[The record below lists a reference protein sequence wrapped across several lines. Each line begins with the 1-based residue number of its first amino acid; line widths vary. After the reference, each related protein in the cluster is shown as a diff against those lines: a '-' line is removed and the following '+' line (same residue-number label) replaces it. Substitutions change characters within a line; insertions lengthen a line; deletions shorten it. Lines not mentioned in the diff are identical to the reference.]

1 MKKFGIFMCSIALV
15 GMMFTSCDQ
24 KGQGGGGDID
34 IDNLVEDGF
43 YAVGEACPI
52 KSVNDANAVL
62 AQMAQ
67 GINEVLMEQQKLPWE
82 QAKRDGMWEKFIYL
96 EGGKDFELILKEG
109 EKSTI
114 YGANLALDTINTD
127 KGEQEHLKG
136 SLVIGQKMQV
146 TESGLYHIVLD
157 LNKDGAL
164 DLTGKEQIIVVPV
177 DWAVTVSNNDVQA
190 TNVEV
195 KSATEIVWSWDAVE
209 IKPSDWFKFK
219 DFGTGWKIQL
229 DDAGAVKAHTN
240 MGTDSLGNLINGT
253 GNLPA
258 VEKYGKYAISLTY
271 KLAKGNV
278 GNSYSYT
285 IDLVE
290 ELVPEYPETMYMIG
304 AEFGNWDWASDGVV
318 SMAPVHSHDGM
329 FWCTRQITADQGFKF
344 CAVREWNGDFATLGT
359 SDVTVKEGNLV
370 VAETGLYTVIVD
382 LAGNKVSVAP
392 AKVYGIGD
400 AFGGWDEGKYPF
412 TINADGTATITAT
425 AAGEVRMYTE
435 IEGNTGNWWQSE
447 YIVLDGKIEYRGA
460 GNDQTRVPVTAGQV
474 VTLNFN
480 AGTGTIQ

>member
-1 MKKFGIFMCSIALV
+1 MKKFGIFMCSLALV
-15 GMMFTSCDQ
+15 GMMFTSCNQ
-24 KGQGGGGDID
+24 TGQGGGGDID
-34 IDNLVEDGF
+34 IDNIVEDGF

-52 KSVNDANAVL
+52 KDVNASNAVL

-67 GINEVLMEQQKLPWE
+67 GINEVLMDQQKKPWE

-109 EKSTI
+109 ENTTI
-114 YGANLALDTINTD
+114 YGANLAKTKINTD
-127 KGEQEHLKG
+127 KGEQEHYKG

-146 TESGLYHIVLD
+146 AESGLYHIVLD

-195 KSATEIVWSWDAVE
+195 KSATEIVWSWDAVV

-240 MGTDSLGNLINGT
+240 MGTDENGKLINGT

-258 VEKYGKYAISLTY
+258 VEKYGKYAITLTY
-271 KLAKGNV
+271 NLAKGQV
-278 GNSYSYT
+278 GNSYAYT
-285 IDLVE
+285 IVLVE

-304 AEFGNWDWASDGVV
+304 AEFGSWDWASDGIV
-318 SMAPVHSHDGM
+318 SMTPVHSHDGM
-329 FWCTRQITADQGFKF
+329 FWCTRQITAAQGFKF
-344 CAVREWNGDFATLGT
+344 CSVRDWNGDFATLGN
-359 SDVTVKEGNLV
+359 SEVTVEGGNLV
-370 VAETGLYTVIVD
+370 VAETGLYTVVVD
-382 LAGNKVSVAP
+382 LAGNKVSVKKAE
-392 AKVYGIGD
+392 VYGMGD
-400 AFGGWDEGKYPF
+400 VFGGWDAGKYPF
-412 TINADGTATITAT
+412 TINADGTASITAPN
-425 AAGEVRMYTE
+425 AGEVRMYTAV
-435 IEGNTGNWWQSE
+435 EGADWWQTE
-447 YIVLDGKIEYRGA
+447 YIVLDGKIEYRGK
-460 GNDQTRVPVTAGQV
+460 GEDQTRVAVTAGQV

-480 AGTGTIQ
+480 AGTGSIQ

>member
-1 MKKFGIFMCSIALV
+1 MKKFGIFAAALFAAV
-15 GMMFTSCDQ
+15 AFTSCEP
-24 KGQGGGGDID
+24 KPGPTPD

-52 KSVNDANAVL
+52 KDVNASNAVL

-67 GINEVLMEQQKLPWE
+67 GINEVLMDQQKLPWE

-109 EKSTI
+109 ENSTI

-136 SLVIGQKMQV
+136 SLVIGQKMKV
-146 TESGLYHIVLD
+146 EKSGLYHIVLD

-195 KSATEIVWSWDAVE
+195 KSATEIVWKWDAVV

-240 MGTDSLGNLINGT
+240 MGTDENGKLINGT

-258 VEKYGKYAISLTY
+258 VEKYGKYAITLTY
-271 KLAKGNV
+271 NLAKGQV
-278 GNSYSYT
+278 GNSYAYT
-285 IDLVE
+285 IVLVE

-304 AEFGNWDWASDGVV
+304 AEFGSWDWASDGIV
-318 SMAPVHSHDGM
+318 SMTPVHSHDGM
-329 FWCTRQITADQGFKF
+329 FWCTRQITAAQGFKF
-344 CAVREWNGDFATLGT
+344 CSVREWNGDFATLGN
-359 SDVTVKEGNLV
+359 SEVTVEGGNLV
-370 VAETGLYTVIVD
+370 VAETGLYTVVVD
-382 LAGNKVSVAP
+382 LAGNKVSVKKAE
-392 AKVYGIGD
+392 VYGMGD
-400 AFGGWDEGKYPF
+400 VFGGWDAGKYPF
-412 TINADGTATITAT
+412 TINADGTASITAPN
-425 AAGEVRMYTE
+425 AGEVRMYTAV
-435 IEGNTGNWWQSE
+435 EGADWWQTE
-447 YIVLDGKIEYRGA
+447 YIVLDGKIEYRGK
-460 GNDQTRVPVTAGQV
+460 GEDQTRVAVTAGQV

-480 AGTGTIQ
+480 AGTGSIQ

>member
-1 MKKFGIFMCSIALV
+1 MKKFGIFAAALFAAV
-15 GMMFTSCDQ
+15 AFTSCEP
-24 KGQGGGGDID
+24 KPGPTPD

-43 YAVGEACPI
+43 YAVGEACPV
-52 KSVNDANAVL
+52 KTVNDANAVL

-67 GINEVLMEQQKLPWE
+67 GINEVLMDQDKLPWE
-82 QAKRDGMWEKFIYL
+82 KAKRDGMWEKFIYL

-109 EKSTI
+109 ENSTI

-136 SLVIGQKMQV
+136 SLLIGQKMKV
-146 TESGLYHIVLD
+146 EKSGLYHIVLD
-157 LNKDGAL
+157 LNKDGKL
-164 DLTGKEQIIVVPV
+164 DLTGGPQIIVVPV
-177 DWAVTVSNNDVQA
+177 NWAVTVSNSDVEA
-190 TNVEV
+190 SKVDV
-195 KSATEIVWSWDAVE
+195 KSATEIVWTWDAVE
-209 IKPSDWFKFK
+209 IKPADWFKFK
-219 DFGTGWKIQL
+219 DFVTGWKIQL

-271 KLAKGNV
+271 KLAKGDV

-290 ELVPEYPETMYMIG
+290 EMTPKYPETMYMIG
-304 AEFGNWDWASDGVV
+304 AEFGSWDWASEGIV
-318 SMAPVHSHDGM
+318 SMTPVHSHEGM

-344 CAVREWNGDFATLGT
+344 CAVKEWKGDFATLGT
-359 SDVTVKEGNLV
+359 SDVTVKDGNLV

-392 AKVYGIGD
+392 AKVFGMGD

-412 TINADGTATITAT
+412 TINADGTATITTT
-425 AAGEVRMYTE
+425 AAGNLRMYTE

-447 YIVLDGKIEYRGA
+447 YNVFDGKIEYRGV
-460 GNDQTRVPVTAGQV
+460 GNDQAAVAVQAGQT

>member
-1 MKKFGIFMCSIALV
+1 MKKFGIFAAALFAAV
-15 GMMFTSCDQ
+15 AFTSCEP
-24 KGQGGGGDID
+24 KPGPTPD

-43 YAVGEACPI
+43 YAVGEACPV
-52 KSVNDANAVL
+52 KTVNDANAVL

-67 GINEVLMEQQKLPWE
+67 GINEVLMDQDKLPWE
-82 QAKRDGMWEKFIYL
+82 KAKRDGMWEKFIYL

-109 EKSTI
+109 ENSTI

-136 SLVIGQKMQV
+136 SLVIGQKMKV
-146 TESGLYHIVLD
+146 EKSGLYHIVLD
-157 LNKDGAL
+157 LNKDGKL
-164 DLTGKEQIIVVPV
+164 DLTGGPQIIVVPV
-177 DWAVTVSNNDVQA
+177 NWAVTVSNSDVEA
-190 TNVEV
+190 SKVDV
-195 KSATEIVWSWDAVE
+195 KSATEIVWTWDAVE
-209 IKPSDWFKFK
+209 IKPADWFKFK
-219 DFGTGWKIQL
+219 DFVTGWKIQL

-271 KLAKGNV
+271 KLAKGDV

-290 ELVPEYPETMYMIG
+290 EMTPKYPETMYMIG
-304 AEFGNWDWASDGVV
+304 AEFGSWDWASEGIV
-318 SMAPVHSHDGM
+318 SMTPVHSHEGM
-329 FWCTRQITADQGFKF
+329 FWCTRQITAGKGFKF
-344 CAVREWNGDFATLGT
+344 CSVKEWNGDFAKLGD
-359 SDVTVKEGNLV
+359 SDVTEQGGNLV

-392 AKVYGIGD
+392 AKVFGMGD

-412 TINADGTATITAT
+412 TINADGTATITTT
-425 AAGEVRMYTE
+425 AAGNLRMYTE

-447 YIVLDGKIEYRGA
+447 YNVFDGKIEYRGV
-460 GNDQTRVPVTAGQV
+460 GNDQAAVAVQAGQT

-480 AGTGTIQ
+480 AGTGTIL

>member
-1 MKKFGIFMCSIALV
+1 MKKFGIFAAALFAAV
-15 GMMFTSCDQ
+15 AFTSCEPPEPDRPN
-24 KGQGGGGDID
+24 

-52 KSVNDANAVL
+52 KDVNAADAVL

-67 GINEVLMEQQKLPWE
+67 GINEELMNTGGATWE
-82 QAKRDGMWEKFIYL
+82 EAKRDGMWEKFIYL

-109 EKSTI
+109 ENTTI
-114 YGANLALDTINTD
+114 YGANLEKTMINTD
-127 KGEQEHLKG
+127 KGEQEHYKG

-146 TESGLYHIVLD
+146 AESGLYHIVLD
-157 LNKDGAL
+157 LNKDGKL

-190 TNVEV
+190 SKTDI
-195 KSATEIVWSWDAVE
+195 KSATEIVWTWDGVE

-240 MGTDSLGNLINGT
+240 MGTDENGKLINGT

-258 VEKYGKYAISLTY
+258 VDKYGKYAITLTY
-271 KLAKGNV
+271 KLAKGQV
-278 GNSYSYT
+278 GNSYEYT
-285 IDLVE
+285 IKLVE
-290 ELVPEYPETMYMIG
+290 ELVPEFPENLYMIG
-304 AEFGNWDWASDGVV
+304 GEFGGWNWEDAGVV
-318 SMAPVHSHDGM
+318 SLAPVHSHDGM
-329 FWCTRQITADQGFKF
+329 FWCTRQLTANQGFKF
-344 CAVREWNGDFATLGT
+344 NGVKGWDGAFGTLGDSEVST
-359 SDVTVKEGNLV
+359 DKDGNV
-370 VAETGLYTVIVD
+370 FVAEAGLYTIVVD
-382 LAGNKVSVAP
+382 MAGNKVSVKKAE
-392 AKVYGIGD
+392 VYGMGD
-400 AFGGWDEGKYPF
+400 VFGGWDAGKYPF

-425 AAGEVRMYTE
+425 NAGEVRMYTAV
-435 IEGNTGNWWQSE
+435 EGADWWQTE
-447 YIVLDGKIEYRGA
+447 YIVLDGKIEYRGN

-480 AGTGTIQ
+480 AGTGSIQ

>member
-1 MKKFGIFMCSIALV
+1 MKKFGIFAAALFAAV
-15 GMMFTSCDQ
+15 AFTSCEP
-24 KGQGGGGDID
+24 KPGPTPD

-43 YAVGEACPI
+43 YAVGDACPI
-52 KSVNDANAVL
+52 KSVTDADAVL

-67 GINEVLMEQQKLPWE
+67 GINEVLMDQQKLPWE
-82 QAKRDGMWEKFIYL
+82 KSKRDGMWEKFIYL

-109 EKSTI
+109 ENQTI
-114 YGANLALDTINTD
+114 YGANLALDTITTD
-127 KGEQEHLKG
+127 KGDQEHLKG

-146 TESGLYHIVLD
+146 AESGLYHIVLD

-177 DWAVTVSNNDVQA
+177 DWAVTVSNSDVQA

-209 IKPSDWFKFK
+209 IKPADWFKFK

-258 VEKYGKYAISLTY
+258 VEKYGKYAITLTY
-271 KLAKGNV
+271 KLAKGDV

-290 ELVPEYPETMYMIG
+290 EMTPKYPETMYMIG
-304 AEFGNWDWASDGVV
+304 AEFGNWDWNAETVV
-318 SMAPVHSHDGM
+318 EMVQVKGKEGM

-344 CAVREWNGDFATLGT
+344 CSVREWKGDFATLGT
-359 SDVTVKEGNLV
+359 SDVTVKDGNLV
-370 VAETGLYTVIVD
+370 VAETGLYTVVVD
-382 LAGNKVSVAP
+382 LAGNKVSVKKAE
-392 AKVYGIGD
+392 VYGMGD
-400 AFGGWDEGKYPF
+400 VFGGWDAGKYPF
-412 TINADGTATITAT
+412 TINADGTASITAPK
-425 AAGEVRMYTE
+425 AGNIRMYTT
-435 IEGNTGNWWQSE
+435 IEGVDWWQAE
-447 YIVLDGKIEYRGA
+447 YNVFDGKIQYRGN
-460 GNDQTRVPVTAGQV
+460 GGDQAAVPVTAGQV

-480 AGTGTIQ
+480 AGTGTIK

>member
-1 MKKFGIFMCSIALV
+1 MKKFGIFAAALFAAV
-15 GMMFTSCDQ
+15 AFTSCEP
-24 KGQGGGGDID
+24 KPGPTPD

-43 YAVGEACPI
+43 YAVGEACPV
-52 KSVNDANAVL
+52 KTVNDANAVL

-67 GINEVLMEQQKLPWE
+67 GINEVLMDQQKLPWE
-82 QAKRDGMWEKFIYL
+82 KSKRDGMWEKFIYL

-109 EKSTI
+109 ENQTI

-127 KGEQEHLKG
+127 KGDQEHLKG

-146 TESGLYHIVLD
+146 AESGLYHIVLD

-195 KSATEIVWSWDAVE
+195 KSATEIVWSWDAVV

-240 MGTDSLGNLINGT
+240 MGTDENGKLINGT

-258 VEKYGKYAISLTY
+258 VEKYGKYAITLTY
-271 KLAKGNV
+271 NLAKGQV
-278 GNSYSYT
+278 GNSYAYT
-285 IDLVE
+285 IVLVE

-304 AEFGNWDWASDGVV
+304 AEFGSWDWASDGIV
-318 SMAPVHSHDGM
+318 SMTPVHSHDGM
-329 FWCTRQITADQGFKF
+329 FWCTRQITAAQGFKF
-344 CAVREWNGDFATLGT
+344 CSVREWNGDFATLGN
-359 SDVTVKEGNLV
+359 SEVTVEGGNLV
-370 VAETGLYTVIVD
+370 VAETGLYTVVVD
-382 LAGNKVSVAP
+382 LAGNKVSVKKAE
-392 AKVYGIGD
+392 VYGMGD
-400 AFGGWDEGKYPF
+400 VFGGWDAGKYPF
-412 TINADGTATITAT
+412 TINADGTASITAPN
-425 AAGEVRMYTE
+425 AGEVRMYTAV
-435 IEGNTGNWWQSE
+435 EGADWWQTE
-447 YIVLDGKIEYRGA
+447 YIVLDGKIEYRGKRE
-460 GNDQTRVPVTAGQV
+460 DQTRVAVTAGQV

-480 AGTGTIQ
+480 AGTGSIQ

>member
-1 MKKFGIFMCSIALV
+1 MKKFGIFAAALFAAV
-15 GMMFTSCDQ
+15 AFTSCEP
-24 KGQGGGGDID
+24 KPGPTPD

-43 YAVGEACPI
+43 YAVGEACPV
-52 KSVNDANAVL
+52 KTVNDANAVL

-67 GINEVLMEQQKLPWE
+67 GINEVLMDQDKLPWE
-82 QAKRDGMWEKFIYL
+82 KAKRDGMWEKFIYL

-109 EKSTI
+109 ENSTI

-136 SLVIGQKMQV
+136 SLVIGQKMKV
-146 TESGLYHIVLD
+146 EKSGLYHIVLD
-157 LNKDGAL
+157 LNKDGKL
-164 DLTGKEQIIVVPV
+164 DLTGGPQIIVVPV
-177 DWAVTVSNNDVQA
+177 NWAVTVSNNDVEASQ
-190 TNVEV
+190 VEV
-195 KSATEIVWSWDAVE
+195 KSATEIVWKWDAVE

-219 DFGTGWKIQL
+219 DFVTGWKIQL

-258 VEKYGKYAISLTY
+258 IEKYGKYAISLTY
-271 KLAKGNV
+271 KLAKGDV

-304 AEFGNWDWASDGVV
+304 AEFGNWDWASDGIV

-359 SDVTVKEGNLV
+359 SDVTVKDGNLV